1 MNFYRKYYFDS
12 KTTLLCCKCMLFVLL
27 KSVMFN
33 LCRIKGLNTVR
44 VRRQLKQV
52 LLLLST
58 DNADFIQTCM
68 HAAGTDHS
76 ARCSVGKNLTN

>member
-27 KSVMFN
+27 KKVFLLN
-33 LCRIKGLNTVR
+33 LCRIKGQNTVR

-68 HAAGTDHS
+68 QQELITLPGAAWVKT
-76 ARCSVGKNLTN
+76 